1 MFEKIKN
8 MLKRLFKKQKLLE
21 ENILETEIKTNNFKQ
36 ELSENTAIYNTQKM
50 YEEGKTTEDDMQISE
65 IRKLI
70 SIYKEQINM
79 IDREIIA
86 KRAKIQEKGTN

>member
-8 MLKRLFKKQKLLE
+8 MLKRLFKKQSLLE
-21 ENILETEIKTNNFKQ
+21 EGILKAEVKQTNFKK
-36 ELSENTAIYNTQKM
+36 EITENTTIYNTQKM
-50 YEEGKTTEDDMQISE
+50 YDEGKITEDDIQIRE

-79 IDREIIA
+79 LDREILA
-86 KRAKIQEKGTN
+86 KKAKI

>member
-8 MLKRLFKKQKLLE
+8 ILKRLFKKQSLLE
-21 ENILETEIKTNNFKQ
+21 EGILKTEVKQTNFKQ
-36 ELSENTAIYNTQKM
+36 ELIESTAIYNTQKM
-50 YEEGKTTEDDMQISE
+50 YDEGKITEDEMKISD

-79 IDREIIA
+79 LDREITE
-86 KRAKIQEKGTN
+86 KKAKIQFDN

>member
-1 MFEKIKN
+1 MLEKIKN
-8 MLKRLFKKQKLLE
+8 ILKRLFKKQKLLE
-21 ENILETEIKTNNFKQ
+21 ENVIKTEVKTNNFKQ

-50 YEEGKTTEDDMQISE
+50 YDEGKITEDEMKISD

-79 IDREIIA
+79 IDREITA
-86 KRAKIQEKGTN
+86 KKAKTQIDN

>member
-8 MLKRLFKKQKLLE
+8 VLRRLFKKQKLLE
-21 ENILETEIKTNNFKQ
+21 ENILKNEVKQINFKKEISQ
-36 ELSENTAIYNTQKM
+36 NTAIYNTQKM
-50 YEEGKTTEDDMQISE
+50 YEEGKITEDDMKISE

-79 IDREIIA
+79 LDREIAIKKA
-86 KRAKIQEKGTN
+86 NI

>member
-8 MLKRLFKKQKLLE
+8 ILKRLFKKQSLLE
-21 ENILETEIKTNNFKQ
+21 EGILKTEVKQTNFKQ
-36 ELSENTAIYNTQKM
+36 ELIENTEIYNTQKM
-50 YEEGKTTEDDMQISE
+50 YDEGKITEDDMQISE

-79 IDREIIA
+79 LDREITA
-86 KRAKIQEKGTN
+86 KKAKIQFDN

>member
-8 MLKRLFKKQKLLE
+8 ILKRLFKKQSLLE
-21 ENILETEIKTNNFKQ
+21 EGILKTEVKQTNFKQ
-36 ELSENTAIYNTQKM
+36 ELIESTAIYNTQKM
-50 YEEGKTTEDDMQISE
+50 YDEGKITEDDMQISE

-79 IDREIIA
+79 LDREITE
-86 KRAKIQEKGTN
+86 KKAKI

>member
-8 MLKRLFKKQKLLE
+8 ILKRLFKKQKLLE
-21 ENILETEIKTNNFKQ
+21 ENVLKTEVKTNSFKQ

-50 YEEGKTTEDDMQISE
+50 YDEGKITEDEMKISD

-70 SIYKEQINM
+70 NLYKEQINM
-79 IDREIIA
+79 LDREITLKKA
-86 KRAKIQEKGTN
+86 KTQVDN

>member
-8 MLKRLFKKQKLLE
+8 ILKRLFKKQSLLE
-21 ENILETEIKTNNFKQ
+21 EGILKTEVKQTNFKQ
-36 ELSENTAIYNTQKM
+36 ELIESTAIYNTQKM
-50 YEEGKTTEDDMQISE
+50 YEEGKITEDDMQISE

-79 IDREIIA
+79 LDREITA
-86 KRAKIQEKGTN
+86 KKAKIQFDN

>member
-8 MLKRLFKKQKLLE
+8 ILKRLFKKQKLLE
-21 ENILETEIKTNNFKQ
+21 ENVLKTEVKTNNFKQ

-50 YEEGKTTEDDMQISE
+50 YDEGKITEDEMKISD

-70 SIYKEQINM
+70 NLYKEQINM
-79 IDREIIA
+79 LDREITLKEA
-86 KRAKIQEKGTN
+86 KTQVDN

>member
-8 MLKRLFKKQKLLE
+8 VLRRLFKKQKLLE
-21 ENILETEIKTNNFKQ
+21 ENILKNEVKQINFKKEISQ
-36 ELSENTAIYNTQKM
+36 NTAIYNTQKM
-50 YEEGKTTEDDMQISE
+50 YEEGKITEDDMQISE

-79 IDREIIA
+79 LDREIAIKKA
-86 KRAKIQEKGTN
+86 NI

>member
-8 MLKRLFKKQKLLE
+8 ILKRLFKKQKLLE
-21 ENILETEIKTNNFKQ
+21 ENILKAEVKTNNFKQ

-50 YEEGKTTEDDMQISE
+50 YDEGKITEDEMKISD

-70 SIYKEQINM
+70 NLYKEQINM
-79 IDREIIA
+79 LDREITA
-86 KRAKIQEKGTN
+86 KKAKI

>member
-8 MLKRLFKKQKLLE
+8 ILKRLFKKQKLLE
-21 ENILETEIKTNNFKQ
+21 ENVLKTEVKTSNFKQ
-36 ELSENTAIYNTQKM
+36 ELSENTAIYNIQKM
-50 YEEGKTTEDDMQISE
+50 YDEGKITEDEMKISE

-79 IDREIIA
+79 LDREITT
-86 KRAKIQEKGTN
+86 KKAKIQIDN

>member
-8 MLKRLFKKQKLLE
+8 ILKRLFKKQKLLE
-21 ENILETEIKTNNFKQ
+21 ENVIKTEVKTNNFKQ

-50 YEEGKTTEDDMQISE
+50 YDEGKITEDEMKISD

-79 IDREIIA
+79 LDREITA
-86 KRAKIQEKGTN
+86 KKAKIQIDN

>member
-21 ENILETEIKTNNFKQ
+21 ENILKTEVKTNNFKQ
-36 ELSENTAIYNTQKM
+36 DLVENMQIYNTQKM
-50 YEEGKTTEDDMQISE
+50 YEEGKITEDDMQISE

-70 SIYKEQINM
+70 SIYKEQIN
-79 IDREIIA
+79 ILDREITA
-86 KRAKIQEKGTN
+86 KKAKIQT

>member
-8 MLKRLFKKQKLLE
+8 ILKRLFKKQKLLE
-21 ENILETEIKTNNFKQ
+21 ENILKTEVKTNNFKQ

-50 YEEGKTTEDDMQISE
+50 YDEGKITEDEMKISD
-65 IRKLI
+65 IKKLI

-79 IDREIIA
+79 LDREITT
-86 KRAKIQEKGTN
+86 KKEKIQIDN

>member
-21 ENILETEIKTNNFKQ
+21 ENVLKTDSKTNNFKQ
-36 ELSENTAIYNTQKM
+36 DLIENTQIYDTQKM
-50 YEEGKTTEDDMQISE
+50 YEQGKISEEDMQISE

-70 SIYKEQINM
+70 SLYKEQISM
-79 IDREIIA
+79 LDREIIT
-86 KRAKIQEKGTN
+86 KKAKI

>member
-8 MLKRLFKKQKLLE
+8 ILKRLFKKQKLLE
-21 ENILETEIKTNNFKQ
+21 ENILKTEVKTNNFKQ
-36 ELSENTAIYNTQKM
+36 ELSESTAIYNTQKM
-50 YEEGKTTEDDMQISE
+50 YDEGKITEDEMKISD

-79 IDREIIA
+79 LDREITT
-86 KRAKIQEKGTN
+86 KKEKIQIDN

>member
-8 MLKRLFKKQKLLE
+8 MLKKLFKKQKLLE
-21 ENILETEIKTNNFKQ
+21 ENILKTEVKTNNFKQ
-36 ELSENTAIYNTQKM
+36 DLVENTQIYNTQKM
-50 YEEGKTTEDDMQISE
+50 YEQGKITEDDMQISE

-79 IDREIIA
+79 LDREINA
-86 KRAKIQEKGTN
+86 KKAKIQIDN

>member
-8 MLKRLFKKQKLLE
+8 ILKKLFKKQSLLE
-21 ENILETEIKTNNFKQ
+21 EGILKTEVKQTNFKQ
-36 ELSENTAIYNTQKM
+36 ELIENTAIYNTQKM
-50 YEEGKTTEDDMQISE
+50 YDEGKITEDEMQISE

-79 IDREIIA
+79 LDREIIT
-86 KRAKIQEKGTN
+86 KKAKIKIDN